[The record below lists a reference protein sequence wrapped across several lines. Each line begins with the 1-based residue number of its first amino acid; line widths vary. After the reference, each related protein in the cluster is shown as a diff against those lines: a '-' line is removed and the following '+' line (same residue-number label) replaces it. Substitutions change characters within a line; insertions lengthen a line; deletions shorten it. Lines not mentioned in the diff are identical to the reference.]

1 MGLHHQVPHMEAGFK
16 NAKWWHNNCFSRL
29 TTLNGWHWSCCSLMT
44 KNRLLLNPRFEELV
58 PIEHR
63 VHFFILFAKT
73 PILLCRYFHYLNQ
86 QASSNMFWF
95 LVQII
100 TKCSTIDHKELKRHL
115 PVRVVK
121 CCICLLLPDFQNGAV
136 WLLGFKSHTLRLKS
150 SCSYWLML
158 KIGDGNNSLWE
169 LPSHVKSRFT
179 NFTWPMTPKDARKLW
194 RTQGWWGVHMQ
205 QRLCTW
211 EDLNQDLQVVGNLL
225 FKLF

>member
-1 MGLHHQVPHMEAGFK
+1 MGLHHHVPHMEAGLK

-44 KNRLLLNPRFEELV
+44 KNRLLLKPRFEELV

-115 PVRVVK
+115 PVRVFK

-158 KIGDGNNSLWE
+158 KIGDGNNNLWE
-169 LPSHVKSRFT
+169 LPSHDKADSLISHGLWHQRMQGNYGELRADEECT
-179 NFTWPMTPKDARKLW
+179 CSKDYALGKIW
-194 RTQGWWGVHMQ
+194 TK
-205 QRLCTW
+205 T
-211 EDLNQDLQVVGNLL
+211 
-225 FKLF
+225 FKW

>member
-1 MGLHHQVPHMEAGFK
+1 
-16 NAKWWHNNCFSRL
+16 
-29 TTLNGWHWSCCSLMT
+29 
-44 KNRLLLNPRFEELV
+44 
-58 PIEHR
+58 
-63 VHFFILFAKT
+63 
-73 PILLCRYFHYLNQ
+73 
-86 QASSNMFWF
+86 MFWF

-225 FKLF
+225 FKLFYIMMLVFPRLQKLFHHYHCQILKLGLVRLSQTTGSRIALLQYILRQINMSWHSVH